1 MKTFTPRS
9 WFVPQ
14 AVIIIGTYDSNG
26 TPNAMNA
33 AWAGTWDEDKIVI
46 SLASHQTTDNLALN
60 PDFTVAFA
68 TRETLVGADYV
79 GLVSGRK
86 VPDKVARTGWE
97 VVKAEQVNAPLFR
110 DFPMT
115 LECRVETKINESD
128 SGCYLVAQIV
138 SIDVD
143 ERFLA
148 ADGKPDLERMH
159 LLTYDPVHHGYLEIG
174 QRVGN
179 AFKDGNALK

>member
-1 MKTFTPRS
+1 
-9 WFVPQ
+9 
-14 AVIIIGTYDSNG
+14 
-26 TPNAMNA
+26 MNA

-86 VPDKVARTGWE
+86 VPDKVAHTGWE

>member
-1 MKTFTPRS
+1 
-9 WFVPQ
+9 
-14 AVIIIGTYDSNG
+14 
-26 TPNAMNA
+26 MNA